1 MSIMKVMGG
10 GLRALFRKQ
19 QTERD
24 LDEEL
29 QAYVENAVEQKMLA
43 GMSRED
49 ALREAHLEIGS
60 IEGLKEDVR
69 EAGWESALESFTQDI
84 RYGLRMLRR
93 NPAFTGIA
101 VLA

>member
-1 MSIMKVMGG
+1 MSIMKAIGG

-29 QAYVENAVEQKMLA
+29 QAYVENAAEQKMLA

-49 ALREAHLEIGS
+49 ALR
-60 IEGLKEDVR
+60 
-69 EAGWESALESFTQDI
+69 
-84 RYGLRMLRR
+84 
-93 NPAFTGIA
+93 
-101 VLA
+101 